1 MTVPGENQ
9 TELDYLSHQLLELY
23 DKINSWEHSV
33 VKGSGL
39 SPSQMHAIEV
49 IGHRQDMRMK
59 ELAERLG
66 ITTGTLTVTVDKL
79 EKKGLV
85 ARKPHQHDRRSWL
98 ISLTESGHRIFRQH
112 DRFHL
117 DFTKDISADLNTQD
131 IETLSKLLS
140 RVLARM

>member
-1 MTVPGENQ
+1 
-9 TELDYLSHQLLELY
+9 
-23 DKINSWEHSV
+23 
-33 VKGSGL
+33 
-39 SPSQMHAIEV
+39 
-49 IGHRQDMRMK
+49 MK